1 MAVLT
6 LLMCLQFSLFM
17 TVKAVNA
24 GCHCVVYDSTFGKD
38 YGVFTSPNWPIPYE
52 DNINC
57 VLYTFQA
64 EEGEIVEVTFDEFDV
79 QKSSLECHLGDY
91 VRLFLHLEEAAVDH
105 KTRENS
111 ILCGKIADIDQTH
124 YSSGQALILEFHTDW
139 RQENNTG
146 FRGTYRFLNKS
157 MFLTDGD
164 PLHGTSCDY
173 QFFRGNNSRSKGY
186 FFSPLYPSTY
196 PRNVMC
202 AYHFMGKYNE
212 RVTVNFEKVRLQRE
226 DLSCLGSADKISV
239 HDGKDARSPVIG
251 ELCNHHDYV
260 EIVSTGPDLYVEFK
274 SQAQFSG
281 QGFKA
286 VFQFYEENFNL
297 ELNIPSTEP
306 QNNGLTLP
314 ISRESR
320 VHCDMWMTS
329 SLEKNGTFTSPNYPE
344 PYPADVHCV
353 YHFAGRGRERVQVI
367 FTDFDLLQPLHNNVN
382 RDCEGTD
389 VIEIFIKINGK
400 KEKIRKFCGKS
411 LPPQLMS
418 NGPTMTIEFHANK
431 TFPIAKGFQAFYK
444 FVNDFGISVGTQDQ
458 QLVCGFLFNSQ
469 EQTNGTFYSPN
480 HPGLYPRNTECHYF
494 FIGSKSEK
502 VQVTFTDF
510 DVEGVTPCTAD
521 TASDYLE
528 FSNQP
533 SEVTKLPRHCGLKK
547 PKTIESERDF
557 FRVTFKSNSRFDGT
571 GFEAF
576 YQFVNKTD
584 PSSTK
589 RIRDSASNTFS
600 YQSSFLLM
608 TVIFLQ
614 VINIKRQFVS

>member
-1 MAVLT
+1 MAFILPSKETKDIPEKHASNHVSTTRRLDNWDHT
-6 LLMCLQFSLFM
+6 RVILVTFFKFKVYREWVCAMMLPFFIEDQL
-17 TVKAVNA
+17 VKPCRSFCHRVEQQCPYFHPFYHEQYAGEPVFFCI

-157 MFLTDGD
+157 
-164 PLHGTSCDY
+164 
-173 QFFRGNNSRSKGY
+173 N
-186 FFSPLYPSTY
+186 
-196 PRNVMC
+196 
-202 AYHFMGKYNE
+202 
-212 RVTVNFEKVRLQRE
+212 
-226 DLSCLGSADKISV
+226 CLGSADKISV

-297 ELNIPSTEP
+297 ELNIPST
-306 QNNGLTLP
+306 G
-314 ISRESR
+314 

-584 PSSTK
+584 SH
-589 RIRDSASNTFS
+589 
-600 YQSSFLLM
+600 LL
-608 TVIFLQ
+608 
-614 VINIKRQFVS
+614 